1 MSTSIDVSGE
11 IDAPLIPEKKES
23 IMASWSNI
31 ALTGNV
37 RDVLNAQVKTMMQ
50 CVPLT
55 SFVAWENQAME
66 WVCWAKGVLRTRG
79 TPRMDEKSYQECLS
93 LPGLRF

>member
-37 RDVLNAQVKTMMQ
+37 RDVLNAQVKTMTM
-50 CVPLT
+50 CVPLIL
-55 SFVAWENQAME
+55 VLARENQAME
-66 WVCWAKGVLRTRG
+66 
-79 TPRMDEKSYQECLS
+79 
-93 LPGLRF
+93 

>member
-55 SFVAWENQAME
+55 SFVA
-66 WVCWAKGVLRTRG
+66 
-79 TPRMDEKSYQECLS
+79 
-93 LPGLRF
+93 

>member
-37 RDVLNAQVKTMMQ
+37 RDVLNAQVRGMEK
-50 CVPLT
+50 CFPIS
-55 SFVAWENQAME
+55 SFLA
-66 WVCWAKGVLRTRG
+66 
-79 TPRMDEKSYQECLS
+79 
-93 LPGLRF
+93 